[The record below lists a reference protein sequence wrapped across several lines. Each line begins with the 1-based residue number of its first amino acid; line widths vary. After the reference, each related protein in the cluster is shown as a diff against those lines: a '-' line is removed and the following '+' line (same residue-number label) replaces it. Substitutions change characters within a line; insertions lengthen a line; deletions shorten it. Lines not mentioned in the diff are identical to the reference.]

1 MLCAK
6 DNGGLSYP
14 ATRAAS
20 GAHVAKF
27 EVIHWCHGAMV
38 KQLAAKLR
46 LPTSGSIEDVR
57 QLVDTKV
64 QERGH

>member
-1 MLCAK
+1 MLRAK

-14 ATRAAS
+14 AARAAS

-38 KQLAAKLR
+38 KQLA
-46 LPTSGSIEDVR
+46 SIKDLR
-57 QLVDTKV
+57 QLVDAKV